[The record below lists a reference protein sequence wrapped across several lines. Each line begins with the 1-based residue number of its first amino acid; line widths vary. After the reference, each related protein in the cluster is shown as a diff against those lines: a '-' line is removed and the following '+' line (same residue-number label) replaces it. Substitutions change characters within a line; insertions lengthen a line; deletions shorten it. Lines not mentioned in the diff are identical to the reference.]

1 MEDIFKDSNTVIT
14 PALDEFYSNS
24 FLIKGNPANENVLPA
39 PQVGGANDD
48 KSDIKSLI
56 NKLNNVSDI
65 SANKI
70 SNIQANYTD
79 PLADAKM
86 FTFNPTYKGLNWDR
100 YKNHSDFDKLGFDP
114 FRDNEKFYNDNSS
127 IFSDVTRAAKGFG
140 YLALGTGWESA
151 KDLYKLVTFDFSP
164 NTEGAKNSERILSES
179 MSTRGTFGSSVINF
193 GVNAGFTVGIIGELI
208 AEEMLL
214 AAVGLGGSFETGG
227 ASLGAAGY
235 LAAVRANLA
244 VSKIASIPKTTGA
257 LLKTLKNLDN
267 AVEAKKY
274 FTQFGR
280 GAAEFLNPLQSTTD
294 LVRNWDKL
302 NGLGQVARASQS
314 FGAFFKDIR
323 NINRS
328 FSEAKLEGG
337 FVQNTMFEKL
347 LGEAYAD
354 GKTPSPEEIDKIKE
368 ISLHAGYMTE
378 LINFPVIQYTN
389 NITFGAL
396 TRPLRRLI
404 GTTEDSIRML
414 NKTITTDITRKE
426 VFQELAGGWKEA
438 FKRGINPRLMAKN
451 TLNYFSANI
460 AEGLQESFQE
470 ATSIAMEDYY
480 TKLYNNQNSIVQAHQ
495 ELSMLD
501 SYGKGI
507 GAQFSGQGAETFLS
521 GFLMGGLMHKSVSGV
536 KGVITGINESSNAIK
551 DLFYSKTNPESF
563 KEAKEAREI
572 KKAEKEATIKKYD
585 EYRNNFIESQNAF
598 FKDAG
603 KMFSRDIAHMSAQE
617 IIDAKA
623 KHAQETGD
631 YKFLIDQTDASLF
644 ENVANAQY
652 FGKFDLYIEHLEK
665 IKSLDDQGLMEA
677 MGIDDAQ
684 AGRQRLEVSI
694 DRAKNIKQRLEKAPK
709 NPFNYN
715 DYKEGTPEYNEMIFM
730 HNAFEDAR
738 NAAVFTP
745 YHFDRVLSRMNSIS
759 KDFSA
764 IDLVANGNA
773 TEFLHL
779 FGEKNIAEEVAI
791 LFQEKESLKDG
802 TPENEKLAKEKDKQ
816 IAGLIGVRNAI
827 IAHKGY
833 FKALK
838 ENEEV
843 DPQYEKNLKKAFV
856 QYLSAYANIKKSIL
870 KSDKLDAA
878 FKLFHDFHRL
888 NIDSELLSKS
898 VAIVADPDFLRQ
910 ESLRRYNAIK
920 KLYDNKKELIK
931 KKWDVY
937 FRKIGLNGVFQKL
950 YDAGFA
956 GDPEQMVAYNLSGG
970 KAPVTK
976 FYRTKDF
983 SLVTFADVED
993 IAKINEIFS
1002 DYEDITGITKEKEEA
1017 AKKAAEAAA
1026 KKAEEEAEAARVAE
1040 KAKAVENFTPE
1051 TKAKL
1056 VAAYDKYERKDI
1068 ETFEEYIESAPE
1080 AKRIIAEEKQPTPVV
1095 PTPAPIV
1102 PLPPTTPISDIEAK
1116 RQKELEETITD
1127 EDDLLML
1134 ESYKNDGN
1142 AARISK
1148 EVKRMASKTKKGSKL
1163 IEIHRAEDDVDDLN
1177 KPLHERV
1184 NAGLFLQGKSPMHTD
1199 AHFTDV
1205 LRNITSLIKD
1215 IENGRTHLLEKEKS
1229 LYSEIIKQL
1238 KKGNAQ
1244 DIALANKLEAIQSV
1258 TTPLK
1263 GDSYGIYN
1271 GEKIIG
1277 KTEKEIINE
1286 INAKYQAELDS
1297 LKKKET
1303 PQTKVQPSTIE
1314 GQVGTS
1320 NYTVEEGLIFYEN
1333 EDGSRRPVANPD
1345 SRPILDVIKS
1355 DIENRRNEELTKY
1368 DEGKLTNTEIKVN
1381 NYKAYLH
1388 STPTNVILKIG
1399 DRYGEMISEGSGI
1412 YGYNLEK
1419 LINAETGNTIEQH
1432 HNGRDVIQSKY
1443 DEELDAL
1450 EGTQTTDSK
1459 ADVEKTVLGSFA
1471 NTTERVVNS
1480 KGPSNGR
1487 TLRTELTSKIS
1498 SDGEVIVFKS
1508 KNTFTDN
1515 EDSVISAPASMS
1527 IEEFKEHFYPMLTAD
1542 EIEMFEETLEVY
1554 KEDGWNG
1561 RIFFKELRVGSSKA
1575 TNLKGQVNL
1584 DIMIGMGNDYG
1595 FTLTK
1600 RLTDAEL
1607 DALQGSITKTD
1618 TEGSLFDKFEEDYGK
1633 DYADAIEYATSYLAK
1648 ETINVDK
1655 FLEYLKKW
1663 DLTNEGKIGAIES
1676 AISTFNKYNLTDKE
1690 NALKKLNAE
1699 LTTLKSGQPKE
1710 EPKVKEPFPLSPQ
1723 FEGKI
1728 IYFSPGLGKTTLVN
1742 QYPDQFVDM
1751 DVLLYEEFKDEPGF
1765 ENATPET
1772 FGSTISAIYKRIK
1785 NDQPSF
1791 DAFDAI
1797 KNTHY
1802 NNAFKKA
1809 KTLASQGKTVL
1820 TGSGAFISR
1829 ADFSVKATNEKISKE
1844 QLKNKTPGID
1854 PTDLSEAMSGIRR
1867 NENRNNILM
1876 SVDKDSFTQFLMG
1889 NYDILQYINDN
1900 ITFEQLDEL
1909 GNFITSDMPEVVEA
1923 FNKKME
1929 YLQAKILLFTNLQPG
1944 DTVIVL
1950 NEKTGEN
1957 VKTKIM
1963 KKRSP
1968 DSYDLELTPGLEIST
1983 LNRNRLNTLIN
1994 VIPAQ
1999 GESEG
2004 IKVDDLDNAD
2014 AENNKTKVNDIAT
2027 ETERLKALLEKPF
2040 NDDNLFDDA
2049 EDPNN
2054 CKTK

>member
-39 PQVGGANDD
+39 PQVGGANDN

-65 SANKI
+65 SASKI

-100 YKNHSDFDKLGFDP
+100 YKSHSAFDELGFDP
-114 FRDNEKFYNDNSS
+114 FRDNEKFYNDNTS
-127 IFSDVTRAAKGFG
+127 IWSDVTRGVKGFG
-140 YLALGTGWESA
+140 YLALGTAWEGA
-151 KDLYKLVTFDFSP
+151 KDLSKLVRLDFSP

-208 AEEMLL
+208 VEEMLL
-214 AAVGLGGSFETGG
+214 AAVGLGGALETGG

-235 LAAVRANLA
+235 LAAVKAGMA
-244 VSKIASIPKTTGA
+244 GSKIASIPRTTGA
-257 LLKTLKNLDN
+257 LLKTFKNLDN
-267 AVEAKKY
+267 AIEAKKY

-280 GAAEFLNPLQSTTD
+280 GAAEFLNPLQGTTD
-294 LVRNWDKL
+294 LIRNWDNLK
-302 NGLGQVARASQS
+302 GLGQVARAQQS

-347 LGEAYAD
+347 LAEAHAD
-354 GKTPSPEEIDKIKE
+354 GKTPTPEEIDKIKE
-368 ISLHAGYMTE
+368 TSLHAGYMTE
-378 LINFPVIQYTN
+378 LINFPVIHYTN

-396 TRPLRRLI
+396 TRPLTRLI
-404 GTTEDSIRML
+404 GTTEDSIRLL
-414 NKTITTDITRKE
+414 NKTITADITRKE

-501 SYGKGI
+501 SYGKGV

-536 KGVITGINESSNAIK
+536 KGLITGINESSNAVK

-563 KEAKEAREI
+563 KNAKEAREI
-572 KKAEKEATIKKYD
+572 KKAEKAADIKKYD
-585 EYRNNFIESQNAF
+585 KLRNNFIESQNAF

-603 KMFSRDIAHMSAQE
+603 KMFSRDLAHMSAQE

-623 KHAQETGD
+623 KQAQETGD
-631 YKFLIDQTDASLF
+631 DKFLIDQTDVSLF
-644 ENVANAQY
+644 ENIANAQY
-652 FGKFDLYIEHLEK
+652 FGKFDLYIEHLNK
-665 IKSLDDQGLMEA
+665 ILEADDQGLMEA

-684 AGRQRLEVSI
+684 AGRQRLQVSI

-715 DYKEGTPEYNEMIFM
+715 DYKEGTPEYNEMVFM

-745 YHFDRVLSRMNSIS
+745 YHFDRVLERIDSVS
-759 KDFSA
+759 KAFSS

-779 FGEKNIAEEVAI
+779 FGEKNIADEVAI

-816 IAGLIGVRNAI
+816 IAALAGLQKTI
-827 IAHKGY
+827 IEHKGY
-833 FKALK
+833 FQALK
-838 ENEEV
+838 ETDTV
-843 DPQYEKNLKKAFV
+843 DPSYEKNLKKAFIK
-856 QYLSAYANIKKSIL
+856 YLSTYANIKKSVL
-870 KSDKLDAA
+870 KSDKLDEAY
-878 FKLFHDFHRL
+878 KLFHDFYRL
-888 NIDSELLSKS
+888 NIDSELLSKN
-898 VAIVADPDFLRQ
+898 VAIVANPDFLRQ

-920 KLYDNKKELIK
+920 KIYDNKLELIK

-950 YDAGFA
+950 YEAGFA

-970 KAPVTK
+970 KKPVTK
-976 FYRTKDF
+976 LYRTKDF
-983 SLVTFADVED
+983 SLVTFADTED
-993 IAKINEIFS
+993 IAKINEIFN

-1017 AKKAAEAAA
+1017 AKKAEEAAA

-1056 VAAYDKYERKDI
+1056 VAAYDKYERKDQ

-1080 AKRIIAEEKQPTPVV
+1080 AKRIIAAEKQPEPAPAPTPVV
-1095 PTPAPIV
+1095 QPPPVTPKE
-1102 PLPPTTPISDIEAK
+1102 TT
-1116 RQKELEETITD
+1116 LEETVSASSKKRAFELANVTFPEDATITWRKN
-1127 EDDLLML
+1127 EDAGTGRPIYTTDKNLHGKNVLIEWKEGKQSISTSFNFTDDINDLP
-1134 ESYKNDGN
+1134 D
-1142 AARISK
+1142 
-1148 EVKRMASKTKKGSKL
+1148 ASKT
-1163 IEIHRAEDDVDDLN
+1163 
-1177 KPLHERV
+1177 
-1184 NAGLFLQGKSPMHTD
+1184 
-1199 AHFTDV
+1199 
-1205 LRNITSLIKD
+1205 
-1215 IENGRTHLLEKEKS
+1215 
-1229 LYSEIIKQL
+1229 
-1238 KKGNAQ
+1238 
-1244 DIALANKLEAIQSV
+1244 
-1258 TTPLK
+1258 
-1263 GDSYGIYN
+1263 
-1271 GEKIIG
+1271 
-1277 KTEKEIINE
+1277 
-1286 INAKYQAELDS
+1286 
-1297 LKKKET
+1297 
-1303 PQTKVQPSTIE
+1303 
-1314 GQVGTS
+1314 
-1320 NYTVEEGLIFYEN
+1320 
-1333 EDGSRRPVANPD
+1333 
-1345 SRPILDVIKS
+1345 S
-1355 DIENRRNEELTKY
+1355 DIR
-1368 DEGKLTNTEIKVN
+1368 
-1381 NYKAYLH
+1381 
-1388 STPTNVILKIG
+1388 LK
-1399 DRYGEMISEGSGI
+1399 
-1412 YGYNLEK
+1412 
-1419 LINAETGNTIEQH
+1419 
-1432 HNGRDVIQSKY
+1432 
-1443 DEELDAL
+1443 
-1450 EGTQTTDSK
+1450 
-1459 ADVEKTVLGSFA
+1459 
-1471 NTTERVVNS
+1471 
-1480 KGPSNGR
+1480 
-1487 TLRTELTSKIS
+1487 
-1498 SDGEVIVFKS
+1498 
-1508 KNTFTDN
+1508 
-1515 EDSVISAPASMS
+1515 
-1527 IEEFKEHFYPMLTAD
+1527 
-1542 EIEMFEETLEVY
+1542 
-1554 KEDGWNG
+1554 
-1561 RIFFKELRVGSSKA
+1561 
-1575 TNLKGQVNL
+1575 TNLGKERQ
-1584 DIMIGMGNDYG
+1584 
-1595 FTLTK
+1595 
-1600 RLTDAEL
+1600 RLIQIDLRYDAEL
-1607 DALQGSITKTD
+1607 SDLEKRKEVRAAIQKAGQGEGGQFFVTLSDGTRESAVRISLVGDELGVGNKGESVDLAIIDKVENPDGTVLYDVNAPVTPKETKTETE
-1618 TEGSLFDKFEEDYGK
+1618 TEGSLFDKLEEDYGK
-1633 DYADAIEYATSYLAK
+1633 DYSSAIEYATSYLAK
-1648 ETINVDK
+1648 ETINVDE
-1655 FLEYLKKW
+1655 FLEYLKTW
-1663 DLTNEGKIGAIES
+1663 DLTSEGKIGAIEA
-1676 AISTFNKYNLTDKE
+1676 AIITFNKYNLPNKE
-1690 NALKKLNAE
+1690 SSLQKLNIERRRQESLNAIKQRPNETLFTAPYYKEGYNFKQLPTDSIMRTEAEEKEYYEILTNNNTLTDVSIQVKTKEEAEKLINAKYDAE
-1699 LTTLKSGQPKE
+1699 LVTLEQPTNTDIKVKKADIERRRKLSKIVQLDTGVSDDDNAIQPEPGVEVTYYLPEGKTTDGRDISKIPRGSIDKYTTETKVFYGFEEAEQQAKDWIKSKYDAELAALESKPETKKE
-1710 EPKVKEPFPLSPQ
+1710 EPKVKEPFPISPQ

-1772 FGSTISAIYKRIK
+1772 FGSTISTIYKSVK
-1785 NDQPSF
+1785 LNQPAF

-1809 KTLASQGKTVL
+1809 KALAAQGKTVL

-1829 ADFSVKATNEKISKE
+1829 ADFSVKASNEKITKD

-1854 PTDLSEAMSGIRR
+1854 KTDLSEAMSGVRR

-1889 NYDILQYINDN
+1889 NYDILKYINQD

-1957 VKTKIM
+1957 IKTKIM
-1963 KKRSP
+1963 KKRNA
-1968 DSYDLELTPGLEIST
+1968 DSYDLEITPGLELHS

-1999 GESEG
+1999 GESEI

-2014 AENNKTKVNDIAT
+2014 AENNKTKVNDVAT

-2040 NDDNLFDDA
+2040 NMKNLFDDS

-2054 CKTK
+2054 CNTKN